1 MASGPCT
8 VNGVGNRVV
17 GYQLGGW
24 ARVMPS
30 PVKTMDLFLLRGFPT
45 SPRSCKRL
53 VISKSALPM
62 AAREFESPLDDGGGD
77 QHVNRYG
84 DPDLSLDGAFR
95 RLELTRVAVK
105 QTINSNLDP
114 GAAGQIL

>member
-30 PVKTMDLFLLRGFPT
+30 PVKTMDLFLLR
-45 SPRSCKRL
+45 
-53 VISKSALPM
+53 
-62 AAREFESPLDDGGGD
+62 
-77 QHVNRYG
+77 
-84 DPDLSLDGAFR
+84 
-95 RLELTRVAVK
+95 
-105 QTINSNLDP
+105 
-114 GAAGQIL
+114 